1 MSILGRQ
8 FFVNLWSK
16 VFLLNP
22 FWALTAIWWCALQ
35 RKISEARVLELHKI
49 QYISKDLLLVFLKA
63 RNSANSRVIL
73 FRKLPLSAECKTLI
87 EREI

>member
-16 VFLLNP
+16 VLLLNSLC
-22 FWALTAIWWCALQ
+22 ALAAIWWCALQ
-35 RKISEARVLELHKI
+35 SKLSEARVLKLHKI